1 MARRGLLHATS
12 ARTSQTRTVTAS
24 DDNRTQ
30 AHAHVSSRRQFH
42 SAGGNLRIFCCS
54 TRRKELMKLRKSLA
68 VSAALV
74 MGAAGLTACS
84 SSGGGAS
91 SGSSGGATTMT
102 FWHNATTGDGKAF
115 WAKTV
120 ADFEK
125 AHPNVKITI
134 QAIQNE
140 ELDGKLQTALNS
152 GSAPDIFLQRGGG
165 KMAAM
170 VDAGQVMDIT
180 GSITDATKKAISAG
194 SFKAEELNGKTY
206 AMPVATLPGGIF
218 YSKDLFTK
226 AGITATPKTIE
237 DLNAA
242 VTKLKAAGIDPIALG
257 AKDAWPAAH
266 WFFWFSLRECSAD
279 TLNKAAATK
288 TFTDPCWLKAGQDL
302 ATFSGTKPFNKGFLT
317 TSAQQGAGSSAG
329 LVANHKSAMELMGAW
344 DPGVIAS
351 LTPDQKPLPD
361 LGWFP
366 FPSIS
371 AGQGDPKAIMG
382 GVDGYSCSAKAP
394 KPACTDFLNYVA
406 TTPVQ
411 EAYYKAFNAPPVN
424 TAAQSVVTES
434 YLKDILVAYNGAPY
448 VSQWLD
454 TVYGQ
459 NVGNA
464 LNVGVVNMLAGK
476 GDAAG
481 IIKAANDAAAKG

>member
-1 MARRGLLHATS
+1 
-12 ARTSQTRTVTAS
+12 
-24 DDNRTQ
+24 
-30 AHAHVSSRRQFH
+30 
-42 SAGGNLRIFCCS
+42 
-54 TRRKELMKLRKSLA
+54 MKLRKTLA
-68 VSAALV
+68 VSAAVV

-84 SSGGGAS
+84 GGSSGGTSA
-91 SGSSGGATTMT
+91 GSSGGAVTMT

-125 AHPNVKITI
+125 ANPNVKITV

-140 ELDGKLQTALNS
+140 DLDGKLQTALNS

-180 GSITDATKKAISAG
+180 SAVSDATKKVISAG

-218 YSKDLFTK
+218 YSKDLFAK
-226 AGITATPKTIE
+226 AGITTLPKTID

-242 VTKLKAAGIDPIALG
+242 VTKLKAVGIDPIALG

-266 WFFWFSLRECSAD
+266 WYYWFALRECSQA
-279 TLNKAAATK
+279 TLNTAAKDK
-288 TFTDPCWLKAGQDL
+288 TFTDSCWLKAGQDL
-302 ATFSGTKPFNKGFLT
+302 KTFADTTPFNQGFLT

-329 LVANHKSAMELMGAW
+329 LLANHKAAMELMGAW

-351 LTPDQKPLPD
+351 LTPDTKPLPD

-366 FPSIS
+366 FPTLSG
-371 AGQGDPKAIMG
+371 GQGDGAAIMG
-382 GVDGYSCSAKAP
+382 GVDGYSCSANAP
-394 KPACTDFLNYVA
+394 KPACTDFLNYIA

-424 TAAQSVVTES
+424 TEAQAVVTEP
-434 YLKDILVAYNGAPY
+434 YLKDILAAYNAAPY

-454 TVYGQ
+454 TLYGQ

-464 LNVGVVNMLAGK
+464 LNTGVVDMLAGK

-481 IIKAANDAAAKG
+481 IIKAANDAAKKA